1 MSSFGNELN
10 ATKVKSNKITAK
22 DSVIIGGYNDDTG
35 DDDKFLHMFPTDQNF
50 FISDVRFFGL
60 PESSDGEN
68 FQVGGKTR
76 QLQGGQVYRDASNV
90 LKIKS

>member
-10 ATKVKSNKITAK
+10 AKEVKSNTVTAK
-22 DSVIIGGYNDDTG
+22 DSVIIGGYKDDTW
-35 DDDKFLHMFPTDQNF
+35 DDDKFLHMFPTDRSLF
-50 FISDVRFFGL
+50 VSDVRYFGL

-68 FQVGGKTR
+68 FQVGGQTR
-76 QLQGGQVYRDASNV
+76 KLQGGQVYRDASNV